1 MATSEFGSAFAA
13 ARRAGD
19 KTFEFNGK
27 KYTTETADE
36 MGAAKKA
43 ARNSGMRKQ
52 SDMISALQSAERN
65 APAETSALARQK
77 IAEAAKAAR
86 DKYANADSEESM
98 GGYKPRY
105 TPAGMAPKTTQG
117 ARPVPFESI
126 LSDEDQGMKHGGK
139 VKKMASGGSVS
150 ASRRADGI
158 AQRGKT
164 RGKMC

>member
-105 TPAGMAPKTTQG
+105 TPSALAPRTSQG
-117 ARPVPFESI
+117 SVPLNRS
-126 LSDEDQGMKHGGK
+126 LSMDEEGMKRGGK
-139 VKKMASGGSVS
+139 VKKMASGGS
-150 ASRRADGI
+150 ASGRADGI